1 MVISILF
8 ILFTLLM
15 AVISIGS
22 SIIQSIT
29 NFFFGRPQQA
39 YGHTKQNEQPI
50 HQSPIT
56 KERKRNKIFDHTEGE
71 YVDFEEIKE

>member
-8 ILFTLLM
+8 ILLMLLM
-15 AVISIGS
+15 TVISIGS

-29 NFFFGRPQQA
+29 NLLFGRPQQA
-39 YGHTKQNEQPI
+39 HGHTKQNDQPI
-50 HQSPIT
+50 FQSPIT
-56 KERKRNKIFDHTEGE
+56 DERKRNKIFDHTEGE

>member
-1 MVISILF
+1 MFVSILF
-8 ILFTLLM
+8 ILLMLLM

-22 SIIQSIT
+22 SIIQNIT
-29 NFFFGRPQQA
+29 NVFFDRPQQA
-39 YGHTKQNEQPI
+39 YGYTKQSDQPT

-56 KERKRNKIFDHTEGE
+56 DERKRNKIFDHTEGE